1 MDADEPRAR
10 EWVTELVREQAPPRP
25 GRAALAVP
33 RQPAAQV
40 IDVARRLAVAAV
52 PRVRRRPD
60 PVPDLLRVA
69 RALVV
74 DEHPSAPGWSAAECA
89 ELADWVALLI
99 EHRGEDG
106 VQHLVSALNAA
117 ANVRADGR

>member
-10 EWVTELVREQAPPRP
+10 EWVAELVRKQPPPGP
-25 GRAALAVP
+25 GRPALAVP

-40 IDVARRLAVAAV
+40 IAVARRLAVAAA
-52 PRVRRRPD
+52 PRARRRPD
-60 PVPDLLRVA
+60 PAPDLLRVA

-74 DEHPSAPGWSAAECA
+74 DEHPSAPDWSAAERE
-89 ELADWVALLI
+89 ELADWVALLV

-106 VQHLVSALNAA
+106 VQHLVRALNAA
-117 ANVRADGR
+117 ANAPEGGR